1 VSTALAIAATTRV
14 LGDLIVQNINNAD
27 VGSVLGNP
35 PFLTTR
41 SPDQLESGAEE
52 LAQLSLFLYHV
63 TYNQG
68 WREVGLPS
76 RNSSGAPI
84 DRPPLALDLHYL
96 LVAYGGSDYIP
107 QMLLG
112 LGMQALHETPFLTK
126 DEISSVFSGPL
137 GAVDS
142 ALATAELADQVEMIK
157 VTPEPLSTEDLS
169 KLWTAFGGKFRP
181 SAGYEATVVL
191 IESTA
196 SFQTALRVRQPPNLL
211 VVQFSEPT
219 ITSVTPQSLP
229 WAAPPLTLTLTGTN
243 LTSQGTVVVFENNPS
258 EPQTPQP
265 TGTGTTQVTVT
276 VPTLPAGI
284 NTLQVVQQ
292 MAIGAP
298 PAKNIL
304 KSNVSLF
311 YLEPVI
317 RPGPTPPNGLI
328 TVEPVDTIHTPP
340 LTPII
345 VELDPVLNSTQQVQL
360 LLNQFDPPP
369 GGTAFAFTFDADPSQ
384 IGGNSVTFST
394 FGVPSGTYLV
404 RVRVDGAT
412 SELQPDPADPLN
424 QPYAYPRV
432 TL

>member
-27 VGSVLGNP
+27 VSSVLGNP

-41 SPDQLESGAEE
+41 APDQLESATEE

-76 RNSSGAPI
+76 RDSSGVPI

-96 LVAYGGSDYIP
+96 LVAYGDSDYIP

-137 GAVDS
+137 SQVDS
-142 ALATAELADQVEMIK
+142 ALATAELADQVETIK
-157 VTPEPLSTEDLS
+157 VTPEPLNTEDLS

-196 SFQTALRVRQPPNLL
+196 SFQTALPVRQRPTPL
-211 VVQFSEPT
+211 VVQFSAPT
-219 ITSVTPQSLP
+219 VTAVTPQFLP
-229 WAAPPLTLTLTGTN
+229 WAAAPPTLTLTGTN
-243 LTSQGTVVVFENNPS
+243 LTSPGTVVVFANNPS

-265 TGTGTTQVTVT
+265 TGTSTTQVTVT
-276 VPTLPAGI
+276 VPTLPAGV

-292 MAIGAP
+292 MAVGASP
-298 PAKNIL
+298 VKNIL
-304 KSNVSLF
+304 ESNVSLF

-328 TVEPVDTIHTPP
+328 TVEPVDTTQTPP
-340 LTPII
+340 LTPIS
-345 VELDPVLNSTQQVQL
+345 VVLDPVLTSTQQVQL
-360 LLNQFDPPP
+360 LLYQFDPP
-369 GGTAFAFTFDADPSQ
+369 GATALAFTFDADPSQ
-384 IGGNSVTFST
+384 ISGNTVTFST

-412 SELQPDPADPLN
+412 SELQPDPADPQN

>member
-1 VSTALAIAATTRV
+1 MSTALAIAATTRV

-27 VGSVLGNP
+27 VSSVLGNP

-41 SPDQLESGAEE
+41 APDQLESGTEE

-76 RNSSGAPI
+76 RNSAGVQI

-96 LVAYGGSDYIP
+96 LVAYGDSDYIP

-126 DEISSVFSGPL
+126 DEISSVFSGAL
-137 GAVDS
+137 SQVDS
-142 ALATAELADQVEMIK
+142 ALATAELADQVETIK
-157 VTPEPLSTEDLS
+157 VTPEPLTTEDLS

-196 SFQTALRVRQPPNLL
+196 SFQTALPVRQRPQPL
-211 VVQFSEPT
+211 VMQFNEPT
-219 ITSVTPQSLP
+219 VTSVTPQFLP
-229 WAAPPLTLTLTGTN
+229 WAATPPTLTLTGTN
-243 LTSQGTVVVFENNPS
+243 LTGPGTVVVFANNPNP
-258 EPQTPQP
+258 PQTPQP
-265 TGTGTTQVTVT
+265 TGTSTTQVTVT
-276 VPTLPAGI
+276 VPTLPAGV

-292 MAIGAP
+292 MAVGAP
-298 PAKNIL
+298 PLKNIL
-304 KSNVSLF
+304 ESNAALF

-317 RPGPTPPNGLI
+317 RPGPTPPDSLI
-328 TVEPVDTIHTPP
+328 TVEPADTTHTPP
-340 LTPII
+340 LTPIM
-345 VELDPVLNSTQQVQL
+345 VTLDPALNSTQQVQL
-360 LLNQFDPPP
+360 LLNQFDPP
-369 GGTAFAFTFDADPSQ
+369 GASALAFTFDADPAQ
-384 IGGNSVTFST
+384 ISGNTVTFST

-412 SELQPDPADPLN
+412 SELQPDPADPQN
-424 QPYAYPRV
+424 HPYAYPRV